1 MACEV
6 SLLSS
11 RNVTCACQK
20 IIAVNATT
28 THTINAK
35 IVNEYFVCSF
45 KKDSQAKTPAKTF
58 TVLT

>member
-1 MACEV
+1 M
-6 SLLSS
+6 
-11 RNVTCACQK
+11 
-20 IIAVNATT
+20 IPVNATT
-28 THTINAK
+28 THTISAK